1 MSPEEVIPMPNSK
14 AHAIAL
20 CENKCTGCTNCIR
33 VCPTEALRVKNQ
45 KAKIIEKRCINCGQ
59 CVSVCPHNALSGVS
73 DQLQDIRKFPYTI
86 ALVDP
91 VFYSQFYED
100 ILDPQEILN
109 KIQRLGFDM
118 VYEVSR
124 SAPIIT
130 DFTNSFIK
138 STSTLPVI
146 SSSCPAIL
154 RTIQIRFPDLI
165 ENILPMDSPAE
176 IAADIAKEELA
187 AKKNIP
193 VEEIGAFYIS
203 TCPARSFS
211 FKKPVGRDYS
221 NVDGTLSIKDIFLK
235 VSGMKENPDDSK
247 NKEFL
252 PPEFFPHGK
261 AIGWARLGG
270 QSQALSIKEFLS
282 VDGIDNVISILA
294 EMEDEKLQHL
304 SFLECQACTNGCV
317 GGNFCVENSFVA
329 RNRIRILSE
338 KHRDYESRVSS
349 GDHDRFRL
357 QNEIQPFDVS
367 TLDVDLSEALIKME
381 KINNVLE
388 TLPNIDC
395 GACGS
400 PSCKSLAEDIVL
412 GYGSLKDCIV
422 LLKENQ

>member
-1 MSPEEVIPMPNSK
+1 MPNSK

-20 CENKCTGCTNCIR
+20 CEDKCTGCTNCIR

-59 CVSVCPHNALSGVS
+59 CVSVCPHNALFGVS
-73 DQLQDIRKFPYTI
+73 DPLQDIEKFTYKI

-91 VFYSQFYED
+91 VLYGQFYED
-100 ILDPQEILN
+100 ILDPKKVLK
-109 KIQRLGFDM
+109 KIQQLGFDM

-124 SAPIIT
+124 SSPIIT
-130 DFTNSFIK
+130 DFTNNYLK
-138 STSTLPVI
+138 NAKALPVI

-176 IAADIAKEELA
+176 IAAEIAKGELA

-193 VEEIGAFYIS
+193 IEEIGAFYIS

-211 FKKPVGRDYS
+211 FKKPVGRDRS
-221 NVDGTLSIKDIFLK
+221 NVDGTLSIKDVFLK
-235 VSGMKENPDDSK
+235 ISGMKEDPEYAKDK
-247 NKEFL
+247 NFL
-252 PPEFFPHGK
+252 SPEFFPHGK

-294 EMEDEKLQHL
+294 EVEDDKLQHL

-317 GGNFCVENSFVA
+317 GGNFCIENSFVA
-329 RNRIRILSE
+329 RNRIRILAE
-338 KHRDYESRVSS
+338 KHQDYQVNEFS
-349 GDHDRFRL
+349 GDHKKFMI
-357 QNEIQPFDVS
+357 QKEIKPYDVS
-367 TLDVDLSEALIKME
+367 SLDEDLSEALIKLE

-388 TLPNIDC
+388 SLPNIDC

-400 PSCKSLAEDIVL
+400 PSCRSLAEDIVL
-412 GYGSLKDCIV
+412 GYASFKDCIV
-422 LLKENQ
+422 LLKEKR

>member
-1 MSPEEVIPMPNSK
+1 MPNSK
-14 AHAIAL
+14 VHAIAL
-20 CENKCTGCTNCIR
+20 CENKCNGCTNCIR

-59 CVSVCPHNALSGVS
+59 CISVCTHNALTGVS
-73 DQLQDIRKFPYTI
+73 DRIEDIQKFPYRI

-91 VFYSQFYED
+91 VLYAQFHEST
-100 ILDPQEILN
+100 LDPQAILQ
-109 KIQRLGFDM
+109 KIQALGFHM

-130 DFTNSFIK
+130 DFTNNYIK
-138 STSTLPVI
+138 NAKALPVI

-165 ENILPMDSPAE
+165 DNILPMDSPAE
-176 IAADIAKEELA
+176 IAAEIAKEELA
-187 AKKNIP
+187 TKKN
-193 VEEIGAFYIS
+193 VSREEIGAFYIS

-221 NVDGTLSIKDIFLK
+221 NVDGTLSIKDIFLQI
-235 VSGMKENPDDSK
+235 SAMKEDTSYSK
-247 NKEFL
+247 EEHYE

-261 AIGWARLGG
+261 AMGWSRLGG

-294 EMEDEKLQHL
+294 EVEDDKLQHL

-317 GGNFCVENSFVA
+317 GGNFCIENSFVA
-329 RNRIRILSE
+329 RNRIRILAE
-338 KHRDYESRVSS
+338 KHQDYEIS
-349 GDHDRFRL
+349 GSLEDHKKFMI
-357 QNEIQPFDVS
+357 QKEIEPFDVS
-367 TLDVDLSEALIKME
+367 SLDEDLSEALRKLE

-400 PSCKSLAEDIVL
+400 PSCRSLAEDIVL
-412 GYGSLKDCIV
+412 GYAALEDCIV
-422 LLKENQ
+422 LLKEKQ